1 MKVESDFAGR
11 QLIGSRESQDDYYTF
26 CPLAK
31 EVDGLD
37 GLLLV
42 LADGMGGYAGGSIA
56 SHLVVEAFIEHFCFA
71 RGDVPSR
78 LLSSLRAS
86 ERKLQEEIA
95 RREERLSQMGST
107 LVGVFWCNHRLHW
120 VSVGDSGLF
129 LYREHV
135 FRRLNAD
142 HSMAPVIAA
151 QAARGELTTRQAA
164 EHPFRNVL
172 RSALALEPLSMFE
185 LRDEPYELLP
195 GDIVIAASDGL
206 NSVDPKILTAQLEQG
221 TKKSA
226 DQIALSLLNLVKEAR
241 VPHQDNTTV
250 AVIRVP
256 A

>member
-71 RGDVPSR
+71 RGDASSR

-107 LVGVFWCNHRLHW
+107 LVGVFWCDHRLHW

-142 HSMAPVIAA
+142 HSMAPVLAA
-151 QAARGELTTRQAA
+151 QAARGEMTTREAA
-164 EHPFRNVL
+164 EHPYRNVL
-172 RSALALEPLSMFE
+172 RSALALEPLSLFE

-206 NSVDPKILTAQLEQG
+206 NSVDPKILAAQLELG
-221 TKKSA
+221 IKKSA
-226 DQIALSLLNLVKEAR
+226 DQIASSLLGVVREAR
-241 VPHQDNTTV
+241 LPHQDNTTV